1 MGEKRELLKKL
12 RGHLAYAKQC
22 EPFKIFRNV
31 EFEALMEKQ
40 PKTIEE
46 LSEIKGF
53 PKDGKR
59 VTCWG
64 EAIVKIFAE
73 PEQIKDFEVTL
84 DAEGFPISSI
94 VLKKMELF

>member
-1 MGEKRELLKKL
+1 MEEKRELLKKL
-12 RGHLAYAKQC
+12 RRHLAYAKQC

-59 VTCWG
+59 VTG
-64 EAIVKIFAE
+64 GVK
-73 PEQIKDFEVTL
+73 Q
-84 DAEGFPISSI
+84 
-94 VLKKMELF
+94 